1 MLNPTVIAIL
11 GLLALPTQVFSSGFG
26 VAPLSHTS
34 HKLVA
39 RADSGCPQLPAS
51 SGGRKIGLVV
61 DSSGSNY
68 YTDPSDLRIVAA
80 KEFNSL
86 LVTKDQA
93 GPSGQSDLVTV
104 IDFDSYATVIS
115 PLGDP
120 ANASFKGIDSSGG
133 TYIADGVRLAIDELT
148 NKKSGSTA
156 HRTGIVVL
164 TDGEDYSIDELVD
177 QLTRA
182 RNESIRVAFGFLS
195 PDYQTG
201 EEGLLAAILKTG
213 GIYSIMSTAEA
224 QKNFVN
230 LVIAHGLTDVD
241 NTGSANGTTVLYSG
255 LSIAGNV
262 SAASG
267 PKTYTYSAQAGEK
280 LNFSVSAI
288 SGQKL
293 DLTLR
298 DAKSNKDLNSTATDS
313 RGNGRFLFD
322 VPKDTDLSLDINTTN
337 KTAGLFTVSFN
348 SSVNRTYGSCRPSN
362 TTYAPPQAPSQ
373 LFLVRLKKIVQ
384 PRNCIC

>member
-1 MLNPTVIAIL
+1 MLKPTVIVIF
-11 GLLALPTQVFSSGFG
+11 GFLALSTQVFSSGFG
-26 VAPLSHTS
+26 VDPLSLTS
-34 HKLVA
+34 HKLVG
-39 RADSGCPQLPAS
+39 RADSGCLQLPAA
-51 SGGRKIGLVV
+51 SGGRKIGLVI

-68 YTDPSDLRIVAA
+68 YTDPSNLRIVAA
-80 KEFNSL
+80 KEFNSH

-93 GPSGQSDLVTV
+93 GPNGQSDLVTV
-104 IDFDSYATVIS
+104 IDFDSYAVVLS

-120 ANASFKGIDSSGG
+120 ANATFKGIDSVGG
-133 TYIADGVRLAIDELT
+133 TYIADGVRTAIDELT
-148 NKKSGSTA
+148 KNKSGSTA

-164 TDGEDYSIDELVD
+164 TDGQDFSIDELVD

-213 GIYSIMSTAEA
+213 GIYSIMTTAEA

-241 NTGSANGTTVLYSG
+241 NTGSANGTTVLYPG

-313 RGNGRFLFD
+313 RGNGEFLFA

-348 SSVNRTYGSCRPSN
+348 SSVNRTYGSCKPSN
-362 TTYAPPQAPSQ
+362 T
-373 LFLVRLKKIVQ
+373 K
-384 PRNCIC
+384 